1 MSLSADGSEPDRP
14 QAVKADAVAPPLRG
28 SGLDGQTP
36 SRFGLSMQIKAD
48 WGRNAPNPVR
58 HSCANHV
65 LGNGCDNVRAV
76 DRKAT
81 ESRVLI
87 GFASA

>member
-1 MSLSADGSEPDRP
+1 
-14 QAVKADAVAPPLRG
+14 
-28 SGLDGQTP
+28 
-36 SRFGLSMQIKAD
+36 MQIKAD

-58 HSCANHV
+58 HTCTNHV

>member
-1 MSLSADGSEPDRP
+1 
-14 QAVKADAVAPPLRG
+14 
-28 SGLDGQTP
+28 
-36 SRFGLSMQIKAD
+36 MQIKAD

-58 HSCANHV
+58 HTCTNHV

-76 DRKAT
+76 DRKGT

-87 GFASA
+87 GFASAWWRQRSPPARKLIGINPWAYKSR

>member
-1 MSLSADGSEPDRP
+1 
-14 QAVKADAVAPPLRG
+14 
-28 SGLDGQTP
+28 
-36 SRFGLSMQIKAD
+36 
-48 WGRNAPNPVR
+48 
-58 HSCANHV
+58 V

-87 GFASA
+87 GFASAWWRQRSPPARKLIGINPWAYQSR